1 MADRSPFDQLHARAT
16 AAWDALQSSDKTVI
30 TVNVHGGSLPVG
42 AEDIYKNLVFLT
54 ETRQIPAIV
63 RQTGSLGFEFAET
76 IVQVKRPNEP
86 TIVYGHIGEDEVIE
100 LIERAVEGDGVWAEK
115 ALGWLEPQGLVV
127 EPPLTLEQSADA
139 AGLEDYK
146 GIPPLKRHP
155 YLRRQTRWLSRRW
168 GRIDPES
175 IEEYIAEGGYQ
186 GFVKALTEM
195 TPDQVIEEVKKTNIR
210 GRGGAGFQMGIKWE
224 SGRKSRNN
232 QKYVICNGHEGEP
245 NVFKDRRTFESDPHV
260 VLEGIMIGCVA
271 ISATVGYAF
280 IGGEFPLGIKRFKQA
295 VKAAERA
302 GLLGKNILGTG
313 IDLEVR
319 VRIGGGAYISG
330 EGSALIYSVQGDR
343 PQPRTKPPRSVEYG
357 LWGKPT
363 VVNNVETLA
372 NAPDIVMRG
381 GEWFHA
387 IGPDHSTGTKLV
399 TIAGPV
405 EYTGVSE
412 IVMDMSIHDL
422 IYEVHG
428 GMRRGSEFKGF
439 QTGGVSGG
447 CLPADQLHFKVD
459 FEDMNGVGGML
470 GSAGFIVL
478 DHHTTAVEWAR
489 YLMKFNADE
498 SCGKCT
504 PCRLGCPAMTEILD
518 RVRFGTGHE
527 SDLDLIN
534 YTGKQII
541 EISLCGLGQ
550 AAPAPI
556 LSLVQNYRDDFLS
569 YIRDKRNPATGQ
581 ALEGAADL
589 VVLTRGTHR
598 VIDDPYR
605 IGREAQRAPQ
615 ILPGR
620 EIGSEE
626 TNRKGDI
633 GDADPRRAAQ
643 PQDDALLRRP

>member
-1 MADRSPFDQLHARAT
+1 MADRSSFDALHKRAT
-16 AAWDALQSSDKTVI
+16 EEWDALWSSDKTVI
-30 TVNVHGGSLPVG
+30 SVNIHGGSIPTG
-42 AEDIYKNLVFLT
+42 AEDIYRNLIFQI
-54 ETRQIPAIV
+54 ETRQLNATV
-63 RQTGSLGFEFAET
+63 RQVGSLGFEFAET
-76 IVQVKRPNEP
+76 IVQVTQPGCP
-86 TIVYGHIGEDEVIE
+86 TIVYGHITPDDVVTLLDKTVVG
-100 LIERAVEGDGVWAEK
+100 GGVWIEK
-115 ALGWLEPQGLVV
+115 ALGWLEPEGLVV
-127 EPPLTLEQSADA
+127 EPPMTLEQSADER
-139 AGLEDYK
+139 GLDDYL

-155 YLRRQTRWLSRRW
+155 YLRRQTRFLSRRW
-168 GRIDPES
+168 GRIDPDS
-175 IEEYIAEGGYQ
+175 IEEYIANGGYQ

-195 TPDQVIEEVKKTNIR
+195 TPDQVIEEVKATNIR

-224 SGRKSRNN
+224 SGRRSRSN

-260 VLEGIMIGCVA
+260 VLEGIMIACVA
-271 ISATVGYAF
+271 ISATIGYAF
-280 IGGEFPLGIKRFKQA
+280 IGGEFPMGIKRFKRA
-295 VKAAERA
+295 VKEAEKA
-302 GLLGKNILGTG
+302 GLLGKNVLGTG
-313 IDLEVR
+313 VDLEVR

-372 NAPDIVMRG
+372 NAPDIIMRG
-381 GEWFHA
+381 GAWFHA

-405 EYTGVSE
+405 KYTGVSE

-428 GMRRGSEFKGF
+428 GMREGSEFKGF

-447 CLPADQLHFKVD
+447 CLPADQLHYKVD
-459 FEDMNGVGGML
+459 FEDMNQVDGML

-478 DHHTTAVEWAR
+478 DTSTTAVEWAR

-504 PCRLGCPAMTEILD
+504 PCRIGCPAMTEVID
-518 RVRFGTGHE
+518 RIRFGTGVE
-527 SDLDLIN
+527 SDIDLIN

-569 YIRDKRNPATGQ
+569 YIRDKRNPYTGE
-581 ALEGAADL
+581 ALPGAADL
-589 VVLTRGTHR
+589 IFLTPGMART
-598 VIDDPYR
+598 IDDPVR
-605 IGREAQRAPQ
+605 IGRE
-615 ILPGR
+615 LPVVR
-620 EIGSEE
+620 QQARL
-626 TNRKGDI
+626 TGD
-633 GDADPRRAAQ
+633 
-643 PQDDALLRRP
+643 

>member
-1 MADRSPFDQLHARAT
+1 MADRSQFDALHARAT
-16 AAWDALQSSDKTVI
+16 AEWNALQSSDKTVV
-30 TVNVHGGSLPVG
+30 TVNIHGGSIPAG
-42 AEDIYKNLVFLT
+42 AEDIFKNLSFQL
-54 ETRQIPAIV
+54 ETRQIPAIM
-63 RQTGSLGFEFAET
+63 RKTGSLGFEFAET
-76 IVQVKRPNEP
+76 IVQVARPGEP
-86 TIVYGHIGEDEVIE
+86 TIVYGNITNDDVIE
-100 LIERAVEGDGVWAEK
+100 LIDRAVVGTGVWPEK

-127 EPPLTLEQSADA
+127 EPPLTLAQSADE
-139 AGLEDYK
+139 AGLTDYQ

-168 GRIDPES
+168 GRIDPDS

-224 SGRKSRNN
+224 SGRKSRSN

-271 ISATVGYAF
+271 ISATIGYAF
-280 IGGEFPLGIKRFKQA
+280 IGGEFPLGIKRFKRA
-295 VKAAERA
+295 VKEAERA

-372 NAPDIVMRG
+372 NAPDIVLRG
-381 GEWFHA
+381 GDWFHA

-399 TIAGPV
+399 TISGPV
-405 EYTGVSE
+405 KYTGVSE

-422 IYEVHG
+422 IHEVHG
-428 GMRRGSEFKGF
+428 GMREGSEFKGF

-447 CLPADQLHFKVD
+447 CLPADQLHYKVD

-478 DHHTTAVEWAR
+478 DTTTTAVEWAR
-489 YLMKFNADE
+489 YLMNFNAEE

-504 PCRLGCPAMTEILD
+504 PCRLGCPALTEVLD
-518 RVRFGTGHE
+518 RIRFGTGVE
-527 SDLDLIN
+527 SDIDLIN

-556 LSLVQNYRDDFLS
+556 LSLVQNYREDFLA
-569 YIRDKRNPATGQ
+569 YIRDKRNPATGA
-581 ALEGAADL
+581 ALEGAAEL
-589 VVLTRGTHR
+589 IVLTRGTHR

-605 IGREAQRAPQ
+605 IGRETQRAPQ
-615 ILPGR
+615 IVAGR
-620 EIGSEE
+620 DIGSEE
-626 TNRKGDI
+626 VNRKGDI
-633 GDADPRRAAQ
+633 ADVDPKRAAK
-643 PQDDALLRRP
+643 PQDEALMQRP